1 MKKKYSSCRNVC
13 GCKVSWGLADVH
25 WGVFSQPGCTGDTAA
40 SIQKRI
46 CSSWP
51 AWALPAP
58 AQAHL
63 VGKAGQDRHP
73 RWKGHRISW
82 KCLLVFHS
90 HKGSLSNYVIINIGG
105 GWQLKIPEMSP
116 SLYLCLPKFVK
127 LILPTSYAAV
137 RGHSVGGQALG
148 RSLPPGS
155 SAPVSSTL
163 W

>member
-13 GCKVSWGLADVH
+13 GCKVSWSLADVH

-105 GWQLKIPEMSP
+105 GLAIKNTWDEPQP
-116 SLYLCLPKFVK
+116 LPLSSQICKVNPAHF
-127 LILPTSYAAV
+127 ICSSE
-137 RGHSVGGQALG
+137 RALSG
-148 RSLPPGS
+148 RAG
-155 SAPVSSTL
+155 TG
-163 W
+163 